1 MIVYQHFMPTACKK
15 IGGFRVQDL
24 KPQWLLAYAL
34 NEYVQ
39 LKTINEYPFLFF
51 YFERWYLSNGGFSF
65 SLNILWFVLFQS
77 LKYKILKMGLLRK
90 QLS

>member
-1 MIVYQHFMPTACKK
+1 MPTAYKK

-34 NEYVQ
+34 NEFVQ

-51 YFERWYLSNGGFSF
+51 FISKGGTSQMEVSHFP
-65 SLNILWFVLFQS
+65 
-77 LKYKILKMGLLRK
+77 
-90 QLS
+90 